1 MNNFLANH
9 DVSAIAGYTAAGVTA
24 VKSDIVDSA
33 GYEEVTFIFTFD
45 TLLATSVLNCYINGN
60 STNATGGTKL
70 ADDISYTVTTTDAT
84 LGQSAIAISVYQPD
98 PTLFRYL
105 EAVVDPDTANAVL
118 TGVVCIRSGGKKKPA
133 TQEGLLDYSITQSPA
148 AHA

>member
-1 MNNFLANH
+1 MNFLANN

-24 VKSDIVDSA
+24 VKSDIVDQA

-45 TLLATSVLNCYINGN
+45 TLLNTSVLNCYVNGN

-70 ADDISYTVTTTDAT
+70 TGGVAYTVTVADAA
-84 LGQSAIAISVYQPD
+84 LGQSAIALSVYQAD
-98 PTLFRYL
+98 PTLYRYL

-118 TGVVCIRSGGKKKPA
+118 TGVVCIRSGGKYKPEPQA
-133 TQEGLLDYSITQSPA
+133 GLLTSSIKAFPVA
-148 AHA
+148 A